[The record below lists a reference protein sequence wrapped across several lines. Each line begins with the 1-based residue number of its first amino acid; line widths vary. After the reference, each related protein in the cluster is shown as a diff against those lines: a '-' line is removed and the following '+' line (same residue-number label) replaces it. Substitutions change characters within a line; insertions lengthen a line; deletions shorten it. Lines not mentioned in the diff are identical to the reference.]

1 MPEAGSIVAP
11 ADSPW
16 ACRYAVLLDGKAPAV
31 HMCRVM
37 TTTRLTIDHRA
48 GGHRAGHP
56 PGTPGGSQ
64 DAGAPRHPEKAHRP
78 DNPIQRKP
86 AWIRVKAP
94 THPVYHETRTL
105 MRDHRLVTVCEEAA
119 CPNIGEC
126 WSQRHATMM
135 IMGDTCTRACS
146 FCNVRTGQPLAL
158 DADEPSRVAD
168 AVARLGLRHV
178 VITSVDR
185 DDLPDGGAAHFA
197 AVIGAIR
204 AAAPE
209 TTIEVLTPDFLRKP
223 GGVETVAAARP
234 DVFNH
239 NLETV
244 PRLYPSIRP
253 GARYYQSLRLL
264 DTVKQIDSGIFTKS
278 GLMVGLGESRS
289 EITQVM
295 DDLRIADVDFLTIGQ
310 YLQPTVKHA
319 AVDRFV
325 TPEEFADYAS
335 IARGRGFLLVSA
347 TPLTRSSYHA
357 DADFAALREARQA
370 KRDAKLTQTSA

>member
-1 MPEAGSIVAP
+1 MA
-11 ADSPW
+11 
-16 ACRYAVLLDGKAPAV
+16 
-31 HMCRVM
+31 
-37 TTTRLTIDHRA
+37 TRLLIDHRI
-48 GGHRAGHP
+48 
-56 PGTPGGSQ
+56 T
-64 DAGAPRHPEKAHRP
+64 RHPEKAARP

-86 AWIRVKAP
+86 DWIRVKAP
-94 THPVYHETRTL
+94 NHPVYHQTREL
-105 MRDHRLVTVCEEAA
+105 MRSNGLVTVCEEAA

-135 IMGDTCTRACS
+135 IMGDTCTRACA
-146 FCNVRTGQPLAL
+146 FCNVRTGMPEAL
-158 DADEPSRVAD
+158 DATEPRRVAD
-168 AVARLGLRHV
+168 AVAKLGLRHV

-185 DDLPDGGAAHFA
+185 DDLVDGGARHFA
-197 AVIGAIR
+197 DVIAALR

-223 GGVETVAAARP
+223 GALEIVAEARP

-244 PRLYPSIRP
+244 PRLYPTIRP

-264 DTVKQIDSGIFTKS
+264 DRVKLVDPTIFTKS
-278 GLMVGLGESRS
+278 GLMVGLGEARA
-289 EITQVM
+289 EIGQVM
-295 DDLRIADVDFLTIGQ
+295 DDLRIADVDFITMGQ

-325 TPEEFADYAS
+325 PPEEFSEYAGM
-335 IARGRGFLLVSA
+335 ARSKGFLMVSA

-357 DADFAALREARQA
+357 DADFAQL
-370 KRDAKLTQTSA
+370 RDARAKQLQSQTAASV

>member
-1 MPEAGSIVAP
+1 MA
-11 ADSPW
+11 
-16 ACRYAVLLDGKAPAV
+16 
-31 HMCRVM
+31 
-37 TTTRLTIDHRA
+37 TRLLIDHR
-48 GGHRAGHP
+48 
-56 PGTPGGSQ
+56 T
-64 DAGAPRHPEKAHRP
+64 APRHPEKANRP

-86 AWIRVKAP
+86 DWIRVKAP
-94 THPVYHETRTL
+94 NHPVYHDTRAL
-105 MRDHRLVTVCEEAA
+105 MRQNGLVTVCEEAA

-146 FCNVRTGQPLAL
+146 FCNVRTGMPEAL
-158 DADEPSRVAD
+158 DATEPQRVAD

-185 DDLPDGGAAHFA
+185 DDLADGGARHFA
-197 AVIGAIR
+197 EVIGAIR

-209 TTIEVLTPDFLRKP
+209 TTVEVLTPDFLRKP
-223 GGVETVAAARP
+223 GALEIVAEARP

-264 DTVKQIDSGIFTKS
+264 DRVKLVDPTIFTKS
-278 GLMVGLGESRS
+278 GLMVGLGEARG
-289 EITQVM
+289 EILQVM
-295 DDLRIADVDFLTIGQ
+295 DDLRVADVDFLTLGQ

-325 TPEEFADYAS
+325 PPDEFADYAAM
-335 IARGRGFLLVSA
+335 ARSKGFLMVSA

-357 DADFAALREARQA
+357 DADFAQLRDNRA
-370 KRDAKLTQTSA
+370 KQLAAA